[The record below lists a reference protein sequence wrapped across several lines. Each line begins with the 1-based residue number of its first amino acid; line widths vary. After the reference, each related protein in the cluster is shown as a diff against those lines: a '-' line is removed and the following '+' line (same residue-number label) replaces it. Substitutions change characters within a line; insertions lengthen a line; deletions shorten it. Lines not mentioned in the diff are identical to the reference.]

1 MPITLVKCKFDI
13 YTMLV
18 MNSNFTQNIDVEY
31 FNVLHD
37 NYLRALISCLVDQ
50 LQRT

>member
-1 MPITLVKCKFDI
+1 MVKCKFDI

-37 NYLRALISCLVDQ
+37 NYSKALTALLV
-50 LQRT
+50 